1 MMSDIA
7 VILVTAPPPGQM
19 PDDAAMMK
27 IDGRES
33 ALRTME
39 MFTNRDNIA
48 STTLVV
54 NAAGAE
60 EVKRKIGSHLM
71 FMGIGLIEA
80 GPTWFEQLQ
89 AVGRQLEPHIKHILV
104 HDAARPAVAYTDLD
118 LILSMTGQHDAVT
131 EAVTLA
137 TKISGIIVAG
147 TIPGVCQPTQGS
159 FAECLTPTLYS
170 RATFDTL
177 CKTQKQPAN
186 MKLIEGSSLNV
197 RCGTRDAG
205 FVKAMLSLL
214 PKPKIKPR
222 SSPFEEA
229 QW

>member
-1 MMSDIA
+1 MSDLA

-19 PDDAAMMK
+19 PDDAAMTK

-39 MFTNRDNIA
+39 MFTNREGIA

-54 NAAGAE
+54 NAVNAE

-71 FMGIGLIEA
+71 FMGIGFVEA
-80 GPTWFEQLQ
+80 GPTWFEQLHAAGQ
-89 AVGRQLEPHIKHILV
+89 RLKPEIKHVLV
-104 HDAARPAVAYTDLD
+104 HDAARPSVAYTDLD
-118 LILSMTGQHDAVT
+118 LILSLTGQHDAVT
-131 EAVTLA
+131 LA
-137 TKISGIIVAG
+137 CKLPGLIVAG
-147 TIPGVCQPTQGS
+147 AVPGMGQPTQGS

-170 RATFDTL
+170 RAAFDTV
-177 CKTQKQPAN
+177 CKTREQPAD
-186 MKLIEGSSLNV
+186 MKLIEGSFLNV
-197 RCGTRDAG
+197 RCGTRDAA
-205 FVKAMLSLL
+205 FVKAMIGLL